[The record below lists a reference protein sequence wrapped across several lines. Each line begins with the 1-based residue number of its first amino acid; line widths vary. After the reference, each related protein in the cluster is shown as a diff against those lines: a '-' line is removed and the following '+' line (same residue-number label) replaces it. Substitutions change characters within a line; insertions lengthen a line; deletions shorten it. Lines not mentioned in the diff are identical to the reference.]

1 MFNSE
6 TKSSAGKASAFNVR
20 RLVVSA
26 ACIGLATVLSMIKV
40 YEFPFGG
47 SITAFSML
55 FICLTGYL
63 YGLRHGLQCG
73 LVYGILQFV
82 LKPYIYSPIQVVVD
96 YGLAFTALGLS
107 GFFSEK
113 KAGMSLG
120 YILGVLGRYFFAVLS
135 GYVFFAEYAWEGWG
149 ALPYSMAYNGAYIFL
164 EALITLIILQLP
176 PVRTAIA
183 WIKQMKE

>member
-1 MFNSE
+1 MLE
-6 TKSSAGKASAFNVR
+6 AKSRDSAFNVR

-55 FICLTGYL
+55 FICMTGYL
-63 YGLRHGLQCG
+63 YGLHYGLLCG
-73 LVYGILQFV
+73 LVYGILQFI

-96 YGLAFTALGLS
+96 YGLAFAALGLS
-107 GFFSEK
+107 GAFSNK

-120 YILGVLGRYFFAVLS
+120 YILGVLGRYCFAVLS
-135 GYVFFAEYAWEGWG
+135 GYVFFAEYAWDGWG
-149 ALPYSMAYNGAYIFL
+149 ALPYSMAYNGAYIFS
-164 EALITLIILQLP
+164 EALLTLIILQLP
-176 PVRTAIA
+176 PVKAAIA
-183 WIKQMKE
+183 GIRRMTE